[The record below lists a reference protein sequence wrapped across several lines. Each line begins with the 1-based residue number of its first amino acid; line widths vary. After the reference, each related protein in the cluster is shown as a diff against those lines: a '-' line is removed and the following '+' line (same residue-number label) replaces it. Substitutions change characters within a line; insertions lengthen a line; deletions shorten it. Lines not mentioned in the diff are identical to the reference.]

1 MPAKLVR
8 KNPALAK
15 AVKPVAAR
23 IARVYGGA
31 VGLLLGAARR
41 TGFRRLP
48 GPPSTI
54 GLLIG
59 AHVFA
64 VTFWLGPIG
73 LFAAIAAGSVAAA
86 ATAWRVLSRPLDQYE
101 RDIAVQVFGEVSWL
115 DDVRLTTISVQGG
128 RAFAFPG
135 ADGRT
140 YLNLGHRGFNAA
152 LDGTRSYPAIGQI
165 LVHELVHA
173 WQMAHSKSLAAFLS
187 HAAEVQIRNELGERV
202 YDIGSAPVVWAD
214 CNLEQQATA
223 VDRWYAGKRSP
234 TCRQMDP
241 EGTDATTIT
250 NALGRNL

>member
-1 MPAKLVR
+1 MPAKLVKR
-8 KNPALAK
+8 IRRWPRPSSRSRRGSPAST
-15 AVKPVAAR
+15 AAPSGCSR
-23 IARVYGGA
+23 GRPPHRFPAPAR
-31 VGLLLGAARR
+31 
-41 TGFRRLP
+41 
-48 GPPSTI
+48 PPSTI

-73 LFAAIAAGSVAAA
+73 LFVRGDRRRVCRSA
-86 ATAWRVLSRPLDQYE
+86 ATAWRVRSCPSTSTNATSRYRCSVRSP
-101 RDIAVQVFGEVSWL
+101 WL

-234 TCRQMDP
+234 PAARWTPKAPTPPPSPMP
-241 EGTDATTIT
+241 SDATF
-250 NALGRNL
+250 